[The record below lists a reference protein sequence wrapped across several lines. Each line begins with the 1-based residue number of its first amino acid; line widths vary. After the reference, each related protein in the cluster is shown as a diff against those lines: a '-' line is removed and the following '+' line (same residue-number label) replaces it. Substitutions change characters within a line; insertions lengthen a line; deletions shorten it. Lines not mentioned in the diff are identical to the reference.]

1 MSSRRHHVLGILLTV
16 LAGALPEVH
25 AATAPPVESEFLQA
39 VEALRAGRASDAQDL
54 LATLVRREPQFRV
67 AQLLY
72 AEVLASRSGEKSA
85 VASVAPNSPQL
96 KELLDEYRVRVQDT
110 VLQGPPVGAVP
121 DAVLGLSGVHRT
133 AIIVDLPR
141 SRLYVLATQGNGLQL
156 VSNYYA
162 SIARNGYGKSTAGD
176 LRTPVGV
183 YHATTFE
190 PGNVLPPFYGS
201 GAFPLDYPNLW
212 DRMLGRTGHGI
223 WLHGVPVSTYAR
235 PPRTSEGCV
244 VLANEDLL
252 ALRSWIVPG
261 DTPVVFSD
269 SLRWT
274 APATL
279 ASQRSELVRRIDN
292 WRARWSERDTDGY
305 LGFYATDF
313 HSDGMNL
320 SQFGRY
326 KRAVNAAK
334 RRIDVHIRDLDLL
347 RYPGEKDLVLAEFT
361 QDYRSDNF
369 ATVARKQQ
377 FWQRGSDGEWRIIRE
392 LSRELPQ
399 SIARN

>member
-1 MSSRRHHVLGILLTV
+1 MSRRLRFFGVLFAAF
-16 LAGALPEVH
+16 AGALSPLQ
-25 AATAPPVESEFLQA
+25 AATAPPVENQFLQA
-39 VEALRAGRASDAQDL
+39 VESLRAGRVSDAQDQ
-54 LATLVRREPQFRV
+54 LAALVRREPQFRV

-72 AEVLASRSGEKSA
+72 AQVLAARSGEKA
-85 VASVAPNSPQL
+85 ALARVAPNSPQL
-96 KELLDEYRVRVQDT
+96 KELLDEYRARVQDT
-110 VLQGPPVGAVP
+110 VLQGPPAGSMP
-121 DAVLGLSGVHRT
+121 DTVLGLSGTHRS
-133 AIIVDLPR
+133 AIVVDLPR
-141 SRLYVLATQGNGLQL
+141 SRLYVLANNGNGLRL
-156 VSNYYA
+156 VSSYYA

-176 LRTPVGV
+176 LRTPVGI

-244 VLANEDLL
+244 VLANEDVL

-269 SLRWT
+269 NVRWT
-274 APATL
+274 APTAV
-279 ASQRSELVRRIDN
+279 AGQRSELIRRIDG
-292 WRARWSERDTDGY
+292 WRTRWSERDTDGY

-313 HSDGMNL
+313 HVDGMNL
-320 SQFGRY
+320 SQFARY
-326 KRAVNAAK
+326 KRSVNAGK
-334 RRIDVHIRDLDLL
+334 HRIDVRVRDLDLL

-369 ATVARKQQ
+369 ATVSRKQQ
-377 FWQRGSDGEWRIIRE
+377 FWRRGSDGQWRIIRE